1 MRKCISIVIFLV
13 VYVTIAHTSMVE
25 KQKYRVVQSYDGF
38 EIRYYPPATLATVY
52 TSANSYREIASPGF
66 RTLAGYIFGGN
77 ASDTKISMTSPVHMD
92 INDSMSAMSFVMP
105 SKYKLKDLPAPNNS
119 KVVLGE
125 SKPEYVAAL
134 RFGGYASD
142 RAIRRNSEELAARLE
157 QAGISYYGNFRY
169 LGYNPPYQFIGRRNE
184 IIVSVRWSEERD
196 VNLSREKE

>member
-1 MRKCISIVIFLV
+1 MPVSIVILLIFH
-13 VYVTIAHTSMVE
+13 VTVSYTSMVE
-25 KQKYRVVQSYDGF
+25 KQKYMVVQSYEGF
-38 EIRYYPPATLATVY
+38 EIRYYPSATLATVY
-52 TSANSYREIASPGF
+52 TSANSYREIATPGF

-105 SKYKLKDLPAPNNS
+105 SKYEMKDLPVPDNS
-119 KVVLGE
+119 KVVLEE

-142 RAIRRNSEELAARLE
+142 RAIRRQSEKLAARLE
-157 QAGISYYGNFRY
+157 EAGISYYGNFRF

-184 IIVSVRWSEERD
+184 IIVSVRWTE
-196 VNLSREKE
+196 